1 MSERLNTARLINR
14 EPNMLYQLPESIAQR
29 TLSELLNIKSDPAC
43 YIDEGG
49 AATVHHISDSIC
61 MKILHDRHTSAYS
74 GLFKLGNSI
83 DQEAYFLET
92 LSDFG
97 VGNTRSPRYVGR
109 IESRTPG
116 EPNILLMEKL
126 DAVNFQHVM
135 NGTAILPK
143 VFSAKKFFDE
153 LDRYIVALHTIH
165 KIVHLDLEAR
175 NVMIDRETGMP
186 RVIDFGRSRSISSLS
201 KVSKEHCMNK
211 DMDAVEEMYQK
222 WLNCQNKQVML

>member
-1 MSERLNTARLINR
+1 MPERLNSAKLITPA
-14 EPNMLYQLPESIAQR
+14 PNSLYQLPESIARR
-29 TLSELLNIKSDPAC
+29 TLAELLHIKSDPAR

-61 MKILHDRHTSAYS
+61 MKVLHDRHTSAYS
-74 GLFKLGNSI
+74 GLFNLGNSI
-83 DQEAYFLET
+83 EQEAYFLET

-97 VGNTRSPRYVGR
+97 VGNTRSPRYVGQIVSTVR
-109 IESRTPG
+109 G

-126 DAVNFQHVM
+126 DAVNLQHVM

-143 VFSAKKFFDE
+143 SFSAKIFFDE

-186 RVIDFGRSRSISSLS
+186 RVIDFGRSRSIASLS
-201 KVSKEHCMNK
+201 KASKVHFMNK

-222 WLNCQNKQVML
+222 WQNCQNKKEML